1 MTTPAPRLPVE
12 PLLKMSGMSARA
24 FCDLI
29 GKSTAQLSAWRRAG
43 GLTPSMA
50 DDLAAKIHLSP
61 GYIWPD
67 LWYSLPEGS
76 CGRDGRVR
84 PRTEEQR
91 QRDIDRARER
101 RARIRQ
107 ERQGVAA

>member
-67 LWYSLPEGS
+67 LWYSLPDGACGS
-76 CGRDGRVR
+76 LEPRK
-84 PRTEEQR
+84 PRTERALEV
-91 QRDIDRARER
+91 DRARNRRRRER
-101 RARIRQ
+101 IKR
-107 ERQGVAA
+107 EMAA